1 MAVVPN
7 VWIFLPI
14 AALAGLSWTVSR
26 MTKSETEVIH
36 RALEMHAGSETPVVR
51 HYLRANRRST
61 PLGFGQF
68 RKRIEDWFSNADV
81 SNSRE
86 QKKPGWSR
94 SLPASIG
101 RRDKLQRSEVWIHQ
115 TIDILIY
122 RINDDFREFSI
133 ANLLPGLYEAN
144 WEKVWPRS
152 AKRSPPLHVWY
163 MSRIDRGNGG

>member
-1 MAVVPN
+1 VKRDLEVWLGEPYPLGATLTEEGVNFALYSEDGTAVELTILASVILVAVFVLMAVVPN

-68 RKRIEDWFSNADV
+68 RKRIEDWFSNADA

-86 QKKPGWSR
+86 QKKPGWSMKTV
-94 SLPASIG
+94 AS
-101 RRDKLQRSEVWIHQ
+101 SEH
-115 TIDILIY
+115 
-122 RINDDFREFSI
+122 REE
-133 ANLLPGLYEAN
+133 G
-144 WEKVWPRS
+144 
-152 AKRSPPLHVWY
+152 
-163 MSRIDRGNGG
+163 

>member
-68 RKRIEDWFSNADV
+68 RKRLEAWFTSAMQASLESKKVGMV
-81 SNSRE
+81 SFYVLAP
-86 QKKPGWSR
+86 K
-94 SLPASIG
+94 
-101 RRDKLQRSEVWIHQ
+101 
-115 TIDILIY
+115 
-122 RINDDFREFSI
+122 F
-133 ANLLPGLYEAN
+133 
-144 WEKVWPRS
+144 
-152 AKRSPPLHVWY
+152 
-163 MSRIDRGNGG
+163 